1 MLVVTIPHP
10 GVLTKRTID
19 NHPKAAHGLPFPL
32 EPNMKSMNL
41 FAQIAKI
48 DESKHEVWGVAT
60 AEVVDKEGEIF
71 DYDSSKPYFKNWSD
85 EISKATD
92 GKSLGNVREMH
103 VPSAVGKLV
112 AIAFDDDMKQIR
124 VGACIVDGVA
134 WQKCILGVYTGFSIG
149 GAYVKSWK
157 DGEFVRFTANP
168 IEISV
173 VDNPCVP
180 GAHFTAVKADGT
192 CEVRKFTHTSGGT
205 DPALKIGARHSKATT
220 AHLEAI
226 KSCMDKMA
234 ENHEEVATHMDALL
248 DTDAAAATT
257 RSASAHMKKIP
268 GDPRSGVK
276 TGDQSTML
284 EANDKAQLEK
294 ARAGSA
300 SALAKLAEMEQEV
313 AGLRSEMESNNQ
325 EIQRSLSNLLSLIE
339 KFVSPQQFTGRVAR
353 TGVPTQ
359 TVTKEDDARPALAKS
374 AGEPSVHELLKR
386 TLQQPQP
393 ASVYLR

>member
-1 MLVVTIPHP
+1 
-10 GVLTKRTID
+10 
-19 NHPKAAHGLPFPL
+19 
-32 EPNMKSMNL
+32 MKSMNI

-48 DESKHEVWGVAT
+48 DESKHEVWGIAT
-60 AEVVDKEGEIF
+60 AEIVDKEGEIF
-71 DYDSSKPYFKNWSD
+71 DYESSKPYFKRWSD

-103 VPSAVGKLV
+103 EPSAVGKLV
-112 AIAFDDDMKQIR
+112 AIAFDDDVKQIR
-124 VGACIVDGVA
+124 VGARIVDSVA
-134 WQKCILGVYTGFSIG
+134 WQKCMLGVYTGFSIG
-149 GAYVKSWK
+149 GAYVKAWK
-157 DGEFVRFTANP
+157 DGEYVRFTASP
-168 IEISV
+168 VEISV

-192 CEVRKFTHTSGGT
+192 FEVRKFSH
-205 DPALKIGARHSKATT
+205 
-220 AHLEAI
+220 
-226 KSCMDKMA
+226 
-234 ENHEEVATHMDALL
+234 
-248 DTDAAAATT
+248 
-257 RSASAHMKKIP
+257 SASDMKKIP
-268 GDPRSGVK
+268 GGPRSGVK

-325 EIQRSLSNLLSLIE
+325 EIQRSLTNLLSLVE
-339 KFVSPQQFTGRVAR
+339 KLVSPQESTGRVAR
-353 TGVPTQ
+353 TGVPTR
-359 TVTKEDDARPALAKS
+359 TVTKEDDARSALAKS

>member
-1 MLVVTIPHP
+1 
-10 GVLTKRTID
+10 
-19 NHPKAAHGLPFPL
+19 
-32 EPNMKSMNL
+32 MKSMNL

-60 AEVVDKEGEIF
+60 AEIVDKEGEIF

-85 EISKATD
+85 EIAKATD

-112 AIAFDDDMKQIR
+112 AIAFDDDLKQIR
-124 VGACIVDGVA
+124 VGARIVDSVA
-134 WQKCILGVYTGFSIG
+134 WQKCMLGVYTGFSIG
-149 GAYVKSWK
+149 GAYVDAWK

-168 IEISV
+168 VEISV

-192 CEVRKFTHTSGGT
+192 CELRKFTRTNSGT
-205 DPALKIGARHSKATT
+205 NQALKMGARHSKATL
-220 AHLEAI
+220 AHLDAI

-234 ENHEEVATHMDALL
+234 ENHEEAATHMDALL
-248 DTDAAAATT
+248 DPGDAAAA
-257 RSASAHMKKIP
+257 RAASADMKKIP
-268 GDPRSGVK
+268 GGPRSGAK

-313 AGLRSEMESNNQ
+313 AGLRSEIESNNQ
-325 EIQRSLSNLLSLIE
+325 EIQRSLINLLSLVE
-339 KFVSPQQFTGRVAR
+339 KLVSPQESTGRVAR

-359 TVTKEDDARPALAKS
+359 TVTKEDDARPSLAKS
-374 AGEPSVHELLKR
+374 AGDPSVHELLKR
-386 TLQQPQP
+386 TLQKPQP
-393 ASVYLR
+393 ASAYLR

>member
-1 MLVVTIPHP
+1 
-10 GVLTKRTID
+10 
-19 NHPKAAHGLPFPL
+19 
-32 EPNMKSMNL
+32 MKSMNL

-60 AEVVDKEGEIF
+60 AEIVDKEGEIF
-71 DYDSSKPYFKNWSD
+71 DYQSSKPYFKNWSD

-103 VPSAVGKLV
+103 EPSAVGKLV
-112 AIAFDDDMKQIR
+112 AIAFDDDLKQIR
-124 VGACIVDGVA
+124 VGARIVDTVA
-134 WQKCILGVYTGFSIG
+134 WQKCMLGVYTGFSIG
-149 GAYVKSWK
+149 GAYVKAWK
-157 DGEFVRFTANP
+157 DGEYVRFTANP
-168 IEISV
+168 VEISV

-192 CEVRKFTHTSGGT
+192 CEVRKFTAAAGT
-205 DPALKIGARHSKATT
+205 YQALKIGARHSRTT
-220 AHLEAI
+220 LAHLGAI
-226 KSCMDKMA
+226 KACMDKMA
-234 ENHEEVATHMDALL
+234 QNHEEAATHMAALL
-248 DTDAAAATT
+248 DTDDAAAT
-257 RSASAHMKKIP
+257 RAASASMKKIP
-268 GDPRSGVK
+268 GDTRSGAK

-284 EANDKAQLEK
+284 EENDKAQLEK
-294 ARAGSA
+294 ARAS

-325 EIQRSLSNLLSLIE
+325 EIQRSLSNLLSLVE
-339 KFVSPQQFTGRVAR
+339 KFVSPQESTGRVAR

-374 AGEPSVHELLKR
+374 AGDPSVHELLKR

>member
-1 MLVVTIPHP
+1 
-10 GVLTKRTID
+10 
-19 NHPKAAHGLPFPL
+19 
-32 EPNMKSMNL
+32 MKSMNL

-60 AEVVDKEGEIF
+60 AEIVDKEGEIF

-85 EISKATD
+85 EIAKATA

-112 AIAFDDDMKQIR
+112 AIAFDDDLKQIR
-124 VGACIVDGVA
+124 VGARIVDTVA
-134 WQKCILGVYTGFSIG
+134 WQKCMLGVYTGFSIG
-149 GAYVKSWK
+149 GAYVKSWP
-157 DGEFVRFTANP
+157 DGEYVRFTANP
-168 IEISV
+168 VEISV

-192 CEVRKFTHTSGGT
+192 CEVRKFTAIGGP
-205 DPALKIGARHSKATT
+205 DQVLKIGARHSKATI
-220 AHLEAI
+220 AHLDAI
-226 KSCMDKMA
+226 KACMDEMA
-234 ENHEEVATHMDALL
+234 QNHEEAATHMDALL
-248 DTDAAAATT
+248 DTGDTAAT
-257 RSASAHMKKIP
+257 RAASADMKKIP
-268 GDPRSGVK
+268 GDSRSGVK

-294 ARAGSA
+294 ARASSA

-325 EIQRSLSNLLSLIE
+325 EIQRSLSNLLSLVE
-339 KFVSPQQFTGRVAR
+339 KFVSPQESTGRVAR

-359 TVTKEDDARPALAKS
+359 TITKEDDARPALAKS
-374 AGEPSVHELLKR
+374 AGETTVHDLLKR

>member
-1 MLVVTIPHP
+1 
-10 GVLTKRTID
+10 
-19 NHPKAAHGLPFPL
+19 
-32 EPNMKSMNL
+32 MKSMNL

-60 AEVVDKEGEIF
+60 AEIVDKEGEIF
-71 DYDSSKPYFKNWSD
+71 DYESSKPYFKRWSD
-85 EISKATD
+85 EISKATA

-103 VPSAVGKLV
+103 EPSAVGKLV
-112 AIAFDDDMKQIR
+112 AIAFDDDLKQIR
-124 VGACIVDGVA
+124 VGARIVDGVA
-134 WQKCILGVYTGFSIG
+134 WQKCMLGVYTGFSIG
-149 GAYVKSWK
+149 GAYVKAWK
-157 DGEFVRFTANP
+157 DGEYVRFTASP
-168 IEISV
+168 VEISV

-192 CEVRKFTHTSGGT
+192 CEVRKFSYAALAHT
-205 DPALKIGARHSKATT
+205 
-220 AHLEAI
+220 
-226 KSCMDKMA
+226 
-234 ENHEEVATHMDALL
+234 
-248 DTDAAAATT
+248 
-257 RSASAHMKKIP
+257 KKIP

-294 ARAGSA
+294 ARASSA

-325 EIQRSLSNLLSLIE
+325 EIQRSLTNLLSLVE
-339 KFVSPQQFTGRVAR
+339 KLVAPQESTGRVAR
-353 TGVPTQ
+353 TGVPTH

>member
-1 MLVVTIPHP
+1 
-10 GVLTKRTID
+10 
-19 NHPKAAHGLPFPL
+19 
-32 EPNMKSMNL
+32 MKSMHL

-71 DYDSSKPYFKNWSD
+71 DYQSSKPYFKNWSD
-85 EISKATD
+85 EISKVTD

-124 VGACIVDGVA
+124 VGARIVDSVA
-134 WQKCILGVYTGFSIG
+134 WQKCMLGVYTGFSIG
-149 GAYVKSWK
+149 GAYVDAWK

-168 IEISV
+168 VEISV

-180 GAHFTAVKADGT
+180 GAHFTAIKADGT
-192 CEVRKFTHTSGGT
+192 CEVRKFTYR
-205 DPALKIGARHSKATT
+205 A
-220 AHLEAI
+220 
-226 KSCMDKMA
+226 
-234 ENHEEVATHMDALL
+234 
-248 DTDAAAATT
+248 DT
-257 RSASAHMKKIP
+257 KKIP
-268 GDPRSGVK
+268 GDPRSGAK

-325 EIQRSLSNLLSLIE
+325 EIQRSLSNLLSLVE
-339 KFVSPQQFTGRVAR
+339 KLVSPPESSARVAR
-353 TGVPTQ
+353 TGVPTK

>member
-1 MLVVTIPHP
+1 
-10 GVLTKRTID
+10 
-19 NHPKAAHGLPFPL
+19 
-32 EPNMKSMNL
+32 MKSMNL

-48 DESKHEVWGVAT
+48 DELLHEVWGVAT
-60 AEVVDKEGEIF
+60 AEIVDKEGEIF
-71 DYDSSKPYFKNWSD
+71 DYESSKPYFKCWSD

-112 AIAFDDDMKQIR
+112 SIAFDDDMKQIR
-124 VGACIVDGVA
+124 VGARIVDNIA
-134 WQKCILGVYTGFSIG
+134 WQKCMLGVYTGFSIG
-149 GAYVKSWK
+149 GAYVNSWK
-157 DGEFVRFTANP
+157 DGEYVRFTANP
-168 IEISV
+168 VEISV

-192 CEVRKFTHTSGGT
+192 CEVRKFTRADART
-205 DPALKIGARHSKATT
+205 DQAFKIGARHSRATI
-220 AHLEAI
+220 AHLDAV
-226 KSCMDKMA
+226 KSCMDKIA
-234 ENHEEVATHMDALL
+234 QNHEEAATHMDALL
-248 DTDAAAATT
+248 DDGAADNAA

-294 ARAGSA
+294 ARASSA

-325 EIQRSLSNLLSLIE
+325 EIQRSLSNLLSLVE
-339 KFVSPQQFTGRVAR
+339 KFVSPQESTGRVAR

-374 AGEPSVHELLKR
+374 AGEPTVHELLKR
-386 TLQQPQP
+386 TLQKPQP